1 MLSPIILSYITFVYF
16 AAFMLYLL
24 MMVMGKEILGRLGSA
39 ISAFGLA
46 AHTFAIALRWIESYK
61 LGMGHAPFSNLYE
74 SLIFFAWTIVL
85 LYLIVEWRTK
95 NRTLGAFAMPL
106 AFLAMAYASY
116 SPNINSRIAP
126 LIPALKSNWLIAHV
140 ITCFFG
146 YAAFGLS
153 FGLSIMYLLKR
164 RDKGNQSSLFL
175 KVIPRADIL
184 DVLNYQMVV
193 IGFLMLTL
201 GIITG
206 SVWAHSAWGS
216 YWSWDPKETWSLITW
231 LVYASVL
238 HSRMVRGW
246 TGKKI
251 AVLCFVGFACVLFTY
266 FGVNYLAGLHS
277 YAKS

>member
-1 MLSPIILSYITFVYF
+1 MINTAILSYVTFGYF
-16 AAFMLYLL
+16 AAFTAYLC
-24 MMVMGKEILGRLGSA
+24 MMVMGRDLFGRIATVITGVTL
-39 ISAFGLA
+39 LV
-46 AHTFAIALRWIESYK
+46 HTFAIILRWVESYQ
-61 LGMGHAPFSNLYE
+61 LGIGHAPMSNLYE

-85 LYLIVEWRTK
+85 LYMLIEWRTR
-95 NRTLGAFAMPL
+95 NRSIGAFATPL

-116 SPNINSRIAP
+116 SPNISERIQP
-126 LIPALKSNWLIAHV
+126 LVPALKSNWLIAHV

-146 YAAFGLS
+146 YAAFGIA

-164 RDKGNQSSLFL
+164 RQPAEGGNTFL
-175 KVIPRADIL
+175 RLIPRPGLL
-184 DVLNYQMVV
+184 DELTYQMVL

-231 LVYASVL
+231 LVYAALL
-238 HSRMVRGW
+238 HSRLIRGW
-246 TGKKI
+246 RGKRI
-251 AVLCFVGFACVLFTY
+251 ALLSIVGFACVLFTY

-277 YAKS
+277 YAKV

>member
-24 MMVMGKEILGRLGSA
+24 MMVMGKQILGRLGTA

-46 AHTFAIALRWIESYK
+46 AHTFAIALRWIESYQ

-164 RDKGNQSSLFL
+164 RHKGDQSSLFL

-266 FGVNYLAGLHS
+266 LGVNYLAGLHS